1 MNRVVFDSIFKRFD
15 IYHTLEKEVTALLDH
30 FPEDQLIHRKAGD
43 CLWQEGES
51 ANSLLVLRSGWAC
64 SIYYHKDGSRQLLEI
79 YLPGDVL
86 GLCQIASGNRRTNA
100 VMLTDGWVCE
110 LPHSSLL
117 KLFDDSPN
125 TAALLFAIINQRQAM
140 LAERRITMTH
150 RSAKQRLAHFICEC
164 HTRLLEIDENYRDEF
179 LLPLT
184 QQDLADTL
192 GMSAVH
198 VSRTFSQL
206 AAEGLVQ
213 RHLFQLIILDATK
226 LREIAA
232 FDERYLKI
240 LWGGGNLSLIEQPPS
255 IPISPAASGFSE
267 DQDGRIAEKQ

>member
-1 MNRVVFDSIFKRFD
+1 MNRIVFESIFRRFD
-15 IYHTLEKEVTALLDH
+15 IHRTLEQEVAALLEH
-30 FPEDQLIHRKAGD
+30 LPEDELRHLKAGD
-43 CLWQEGES
+43 SLWQEGENAS
-51 ANSLLVLRSGWAC
+51 SLIVLRSGWAY
-64 SIYYHKDGSRQLLEI
+64 SAHYHKDGSRQLLET

-86 GLCQIASGNRRTNA
+86 GLCQVASGNRRTNA

-117 KLFDDSPN
+117 GMFNDSPM
-125 TAALLFAIINQRQAM
+125 TTALLFAIANQRQVM
-140 LAERRITMTH
+140 LAERQIMMTH

-164 HTRLLEIDENYRDEF
+164 HARLLETGETYRDEF

-213 RHLFQLIILDATK
+213 RRLFQLIILDANK
-226 LREIAA
+226 LREVAA
-232 FDERYLKI
+232 FDGRYLKI
-240 LWGGGNLSLIEQPPS
+240 QWNEEDFPITEQ
-255 IPISPAASGFSE
+255 
-267 DQDGRIAEKQ
+267 

>member
-15 IYHTLEKEVTALLDH
+15 LHRTPEQDVTSLFEH
-30 FPEDQLIHRKAGD
+30 FPEDQLRHQNAGD
-43 CLWQEGES
+43 CLWQEGEN
-51 ANSLLVLRSGWAC
+51 ANSLFVLRSGWAC
-64 SIYYHKDGSRQLLEI
+64 SVHYHKEGSRQLLEI

-86 GLCQIASGNRRTNA
+86 GLCQIASGNHRTNA
-100 VMLTDGWVCE
+100 VMLTDGWICE
-110 LPHSSLL
+110 LPHSSLPA
-117 KLFDDSPN
+117 LFDDSPN

-140 LAERRITMTH
+140 LAERQVIMMH
-150 RSAKQRLAHFICEC
+150 RSARQRLAHFICEC
-164 HTRLLEIDENYRDEF
+164 HTRLLEIGESYQGEF

-184 QQDLADTL
+184 QQDLADAL

-213 RHLFQLIILDATK
+213 RHLFQLIILDATR

-232 FDERYLKI
+232 FDERYLKS
-240 LWGGGNLSLIEQPPS
+240 LRGDEGLSSIEQQTPVF
-255 IPISPAASGFSE
+255 ISPTASDLPE
-267 DQDGRIAEKQ
+267 DQDGKVTEK